1 MSTDGNYSRRLN
13 RWLNS
18 RHNSGVNSGLKPAVL
33 KLFRRKKSSKDT
45 FSPDTLSNLFRFKYS
60 CFKMLLDSNAK
71 FLTVI
76 SDIEER
82 LQGQEIFGM
91 SYVRSRSDQAVFHT
105 LRMVKNLD
113 DLSGHRYT
121 LLFDILEEINLKI
134 KEVLGKRKEIP
145 PTELI
150 LPYLQINAE
159 MVDWV
164 GGKNA
169 NLGEI
174 HNRVYLPIPRGFAIT
189 TRAFESFMVRN
200 ELFDEISKKKVGIDP
215 NNPETIN
222 TISEDIRQLITS
234 AQVPAELEDAILLAY
249 AKLAEDSGM
258 RVSMRS
264 SATGEDS
271 ELSYAGQYLSKLN
284 VPSDQII
291 HAYKE
296 IVASLYSPRAIA
308 YRLNKGIR
316 DEDVAMS
323 VACLEMVESAASGV
337 MYSRN
342 PLNLLEENTIIT
354 AVWGLGPYAV
364 DGVITPDSYTVG
376 KNRQTI
382 AAEISHKTVKL
393 VSKPDEDLI
402 EVPVADELQDKPCLS
417 QEEIDIL
424 VTYALKLEEHYGC
437 PQDIEWALDKKKRLF
452 ILQSRPLRVED
463 YGKGYPI
470 TPVLTAYPL
479 LIEKGGTASAGVG
492 FGPAFHVASD
502 QDLLNFPDGAVLVAR
517 HSSPKFVMVM
527 KKTRAIITDMG
538 NIAGHMASLARE
550 FAVPAI
556 VNAKVATA
564 TIPAGMEVTV
574 DAYSGRVYQG
584 IVPELESFQNA
595 CECPM
600 KDTPVYRVLREVSD
614 WIIPLH
620 LLDPK
625 SPNFTP
631 SFCRSLHDISRMV
644 HEFSYTEMF
653 QLSDFVSDKKG
664 VAFKLKVS
672 VPLDLYVIDLGGG
685 MTETNVHL
693 KSVPPDKI
701 ASIPFNAL
709 LRGIMHEDFQK
720 SQLRPVEF
728 KGFLSV
734 MREQMLSPPSKAE
747 RFGDR
752 SYAIISDKYLNF
764 SSRVGYHY
772 SILDSYC
779 SQTPSMNYITFSFKG
794 GAADDIRRNR
804 RVRAIAIILQSLD
817 FTVEVTGDRVDAR
830 YQKHEISL
838 IEDKLDMIGRLL
850 QFTRQMD
857 MLMNNEASVEALAKN
872 FLAGNYNLKS
882 TVTTR
887 ESEVRG

>member
-1 MSTDGNYSRRLN
+1 MSKK
-13 RWLNS
+13 
-18 RHNSGVNSGLKPAVL
+18 V
-33 KLFRRKKSSKDT
+33 KLFRRRSSKKA
-45 FSPDTLSNLFRFKYS
+45 FSPDTLSNIFRFKYA
-60 CFKMLLDSNAK
+60 CFKMLLDSNSK

-91 SYVRSRSDQAVFHT
+91 SYVRSRADQAFFHT
-105 LRMVKNLD
+105 FRMVKNLD

-121 LLFDILEEINLKI
+121 LLFDILEKINLKI
-134 KEVLGKRKEIP
+134 KEALAKRKEIP
-145 PTELI
+145 PAELI
-150 LPYLQINAE
+150 LPYIQINAD

-174 HNRVYLPIPRGFAIT
+174 QNRVHLPIPEGFAIT
-189 TRAFESFMVRN
+189 THAFESFMVEN
-200 ELFDEISKKKVGIDP
+200 KLFDEISKKKAGIDP
-215 NNPETIN
+215 NKPETIN
-222 TISEDIRQLITS
+222 SVSEEIQQLITS
-234 AQVPAELEDAILLAY
+234 ARVPVELEDAILLAY
-249 AKLAEDSGM
+249 TKLTKDFEV

-264 SATGEDS
+264 SAIGEDS
-271 ELSYAGQYLSKLN
+271 ELSYAGQYVSKLN

-291 HAYKE
+291 QAYKE
-296 IVASLYSPRAIA
+296 IIASLFSPRAIA

-316 DEDVAMS
+316 AEDVAMS
-323 VACLEMVESAASGV
+323 VACLQMVESETSGV

-342 PLNLLEENTIIT
+342 PSNLLDENIIIT

-364 DGVITPDSYTVG
+364 EGIITPDSYTVD
-376 KNRQTI
+376 KNGQTI
-382 AAEISHKTVKL
+382 ETEISHKTVKL
-393 VSKPDEDLI
+393 ISKPDGGLR
-402 EVPVADELQDKPCLS
+402 EVSVLDEFQDKPCLS
-417 QEEIDIL
+417 QEDIDIL
-424 VTYALKLEEHYGC
+424 AAYALKLEEHYGC
-437 PQDIEWALDKKKRLF
+437 PQDIEWAVDKEKRIF

-463 YGKGYPI
+463 YGKGYPS

-479 LIEKGGTASAGVG
+479 LIEKGGIASAGVG
-492 FGPAFHVASD
+492 FGPAFHVTSD
-502 QDLLNFPDGAVLVAR
+502 QDLMNFPDGAVLIAR

-527 KKTRAIITDMG
+527 KKTRAIITDLG

-564 TIPAGMEVTV
+564 TIPTGMEVTV

-584 IVPELESFQNA
+584 VVPELESFQKA
-595 CECPM
+595 SEYPM

-620 LLDPK
+620 LLNPK
-625 SPNFTP
+625 SPNFAP
-631 SFCRSLHDISRMV
+631 QFCKSLHDVSRMV
-644 HEFSYTEMF
+644 HEFSYAEMF

-664 VAFKLKVS
+664 VAFKLKGFVQ
-672 VPLDLYVIDLGGG
+672 LDLYVIDLGGG
-685 MTETNVHL
+685 LTETNIHH
-693 KSVPPDKI
+693 KSIYTDKI
-701 ASIPFNAL
+701 ASVPFNAL
-709 LRGIMHEDFQK
+709 LKGIMHEDFQK
-720 SQLRPVEF
+720 NQLRPVEF
-728 KGFLSV
+728 TGFLSV

-779 SQTPSMNYITFSFKG
+779 GQSASMNYITFSFKG

-804 RVRAIAIILQSLD
+804 RVRAIAKILQKLD

-830 YQKHEISL
+830 YQKHESSL
-838 IEDKLDMIGRLL
+838 IEEKLDVIGRLI

-857 MLMNNEASVEALAKN
+857 MLMNNEASVEALANN
-872 FLAGNYNLKS
+872 FLIGNYSLKN
-882 TVTTR
+882 TVNTR
-887 ESEVRG
+887 ESKVKE